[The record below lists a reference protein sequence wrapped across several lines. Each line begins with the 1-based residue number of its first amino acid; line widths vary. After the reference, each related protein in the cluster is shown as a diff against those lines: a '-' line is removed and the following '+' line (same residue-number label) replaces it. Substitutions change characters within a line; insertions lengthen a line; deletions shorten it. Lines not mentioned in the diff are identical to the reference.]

1 MIVQIVRYKS
11 GLPDEEVLE
20 QFDARSGRYREVEG
34 LLQKYY
40 VRYPE
45 SGEHG
50 GVYIWDS
57 EASLRRWQETNL
69 AGTLAET
76 YKVED
81 EPQSELLEVVLV
93 LHPDRMPAG

>member
-1 MIVQIVRYKS
+1 MIIQLVRYKS
-11 GLPDEEVLE
+11 GLADEEVLE
-20 QFDARSGRYREVEG
+20 QFDARSGRYREVPG

-40 VRYPE
+40 VRFPE
-45 SGEHG
+45 TGEHG

-57 EASLRRWQETNL
+57 EASLRRWRKTNL

-81 EPQSELLEVVLV
+81 EPHSELLDVVLV
-93 LHPDRMPAG
+93 LHPER

>member
-1 MIVQIVRYKS
+1 MIIQLVRYKS

-20 QFDARSGRYREVEG
+20 QFDARSGEYREVQG

-40 VRYPE
+40 VRFPDT
-45 SGEHG
+45 GEHG
-50 GVYIWDS
+50 GVYVWDS
-57 EASLRRWQETNL
+57 EASLRHWRETDL

-81 EPQSELLEVVLV
+81 EPHSELLDVVLV
-93 LHPDRMPAG
+93 LHPEI

>member
-1 MIVQIVRYKS
+1 MIIQLVRYKS

-20 QFDARSGRYREVEG
+20 QFHARSGKYREVQG

-40 VRYPE
+40 VRFPDT
-45 SGEHG
+45 GEHG
-50 GVYIWDS
+50 GVYVWDS
-57 EASLRRWQETNL
+57 EASLRHWRETHL

-81 EPQSELLEVVLV
+81 EPHSELLDVVLV
-93 LHPDRMPAG
+93 LHPEI